1 MVATHGH
8 SYQNVVFILFDSL
21 IREYN
26 VLSQEKDATNQMAMG
41 VRQTP
46 STTWPWV
53 FARRHQPH
61 GHRCSPDANNHM
73 AIGVRQTPPT
83 TWPWVFAS

>member
-8 SYQNVVFILFDSL
+8 SHQNVVFILFDSL

-26 VLSQEKDATNQMAMG
+26 VSSQEKDATNQMAMG

-46 STTWPWV
+46 PTTWPWV
-53 FARRHQPH
+53 FARRHQPLH
-61 GHRCSPDANNHM
+61 YLSILECVLHLQNVILC
-73 AIGVRQTPPT
+73 IL
-83 TWPWVFAS
+83 

>member
-8 SYQNVVFILFDSL
+8 SHQNVVFILFDSL

-26 VLSQEKDATNQMAMG
+26 VSSQEKDATNQMAMG

-46 STTWPWV
+46 
-53 FARRHQPH
+53 
-61 GHRCSPDANNHM
+61 
-73 AIGVRQTPPT
+73 PT
-83 TWPWVFAS
+83 TWAWVFASWSQIASSDVKQLLKQS